1 MAEYINIRGQS
12 IEVVAS
18 DPANP
23 TIGQIWYNSTS
34 NTLKGGSVT
43 TSSSWA
49 TGTNYPVNITRNG
62 SAGTQTATLMF
73 GGSQP
78 SVGNIATTNEY
89 DGSTWTAGGSLNTAR
104 GHAPGA
110 GTQTTAIAIGGYAPT
125 QTGATEEY
133 DGTSWTNGG
142 STATARAQAG
152 AGGDSTAAVYFGG
165 TPSPYIS
172 SAATELYNGTS
183 WTSGNNMGSG
193 RYSLSG
199 AGSQTAA
206 LAISG
211 YGPSSGPGTGSTFTG
226 SEEYDGVSWTAGGT
240 LNTGRYAAAS
250 GGIQTAAL
258 LISGWL
264 PGATAATELYDG
276 TSWTNDTN
284 VNSPRLSTNTG
295 AVGTTSASL
304 FVGGE
309 TPGGPVVNTV
319 EEYTGAGVP
328 LVQTITAS

>member
-23 TIGQIWYNSTS
+23 TVGQIWYNSTS

-73 GGSQP
+73 GGQTP
-78 SVGNIATTNEY
+78 AYTGATNEY
-89 DGSTWTAGGSLNTAR
+89 DGATWTAGGSLNTAR
-104 GHAPGA
+104 GHVVGA

-125 QTGATEEY
+125 VTGATEEY

-152 AGGDSTAAVYFGG
+152 AGGDSTAAIYFGG
-165 TPSPYIS
+165 TPSPYNS
-172 SAATELYNGTS
+172 TVATELYNGTS

-193 RYSLSG
+193 RYSLAG

-211 YGPSSGPGTGSTFTG
+211 YGPVSGPGTGSTFTG
-226 SEEYDGVSWTAGGT
+226 SEEYDGTNWAAGGT

-284 VNSPRLSTNTG
+284 VNSPRFSTNMG

-304 FVGGE
+304 YAGGE
-309 TPGGPVVNTV
+309 TPGSPRVNTV
-319 EEYTGAGVP
+319 EEYTGAGVA
-328 LVQTITAS
+328 VTKTITVS

>member
-1 MAEYINIRGQS
+1 MAEYINIKGQN

-23 TIGQIWYNSTS
+23 TVGQIWYNSTS

-73 GGSQP
+73 GGQTP
-78 SVGNIATTNEY
+78 AYTGATNEY
-89 DGSTWTAGGSLNTAR
+89 DGATWTAGGSLNTAR
-104 GHAPGA
+104 GHVVGA

-125 QTGATEEY
+125 VTGATEEY

-152 AGGDSTAAVYFGG
+152 AGGDSTAAIYFGG
-165 TPSPYIS
+165 TPSPYNS
-172 SAATELYNGTS
+172 TVATELYNGTS

-193 RYSLSG
+193 RYSLAG

-211 YGPSSGPGTGSTFTG
+211 YGPVSGPGTGSTFTG
-226 SEEYDGVSWTAGGT
+226 SEEYSGSTWTAGGT
-240 LNTGRYAAAS
+240 LNNGRYAAAS

-284 VNSPRLSTNTG
+284 VNSPRFSTNMG

-304 FVGGE
+304 YAGGE
-309 TPGGPVVNTV
+309 TPGSPGVNTV

>member
-23 TIGQIWYNSTS
+23 TVGQIWYNSTS

-73 GGSQP
+73 GGQTP
-78 SVGNIATTNEY
+78 AYTGATNEY
-89 DGSTWTAGGSLNTAR
+89 DGATWTAGGSLNTAR
-104 GHAPGA
+104 GHVVGA

-125 QTGATEEY
+125 VTGATEEY

-152 AGGDSTAAVYFGG
+152 AGGDSTAAIYFGG
-165 TPSPYIS
+165 TPSPYNS
-172 SAATELYNGTS
+172 TVATELYNGTS

-193 RYSLSG
+193 RYSLAG

-211 YGPSSGPGTGSTFTG
+211 YGPVSGPGTGSTFTG
-226 SEEYDGVSWTAGGT
+226 SEEYSVSTWTAG
-240 LNTGRYAAAS
+240 AAS

-284 VNSPRLSTNTG
+284 VNSPRFSTNMG

-304 FVGGE
+304 YAGGE
-309 TPGGPVVNTV
+309 TPGSPGVNTV

>member
-23 TIGQIWYNSTS
+23 TVGQIWYNSTS
-34 NTLKGGSVT
+34 NTLKGSSVT
-43 TSSSWA
+43 TAGAWA

-73 GGSQP
+73 GGNP
-78 SVGNIATTNEY
+78 ATATTNEY
-89 DGSTWTAGGSLNTAR
+89 DGATWTAGGSLNTAR
-104 GHAPGA
+104 GHVVGA

-152 AGGDSTAAVYFGG
+152 AGGDSTAAIYFGG
-165 TPSPYIS
+165 TPSPYNS
-172 SAATELYNGTS
+172 TVATELYNGTS

-193 RYSLSG
+193 RYSLAG

-211 YGPSSGPGTGSTFTG
+211 YGPVSGPGTGSTFTG
-226 SEEYDGVSWTAGGT
+226 SEEYSGSTWTAGGT

-284 VNSPRLSTNTG
+284 VNSPRFSTNMG

-304 FVGGE
+304 YAGGE
-309 TPGGPVVNTV
+309 TPGSPAVNTV